1 MSIRNRRN
9 TLLPGSC
16 NQDWLDLFLSNPKSM
31 TAQKSLQMGIS
42 LALARPFYRVHKSD
56 RQDTFFSFFSTSQL
70 IVHDFLSNYITSAA
84 PWQYDSLPP
93 LYESKKI
100 YFVVHDHSV
109 WVGTKHGGK
118 NASWLDNG
126 LLSSNRQST
135 CSVRFCLL
143 CVWAAEPRCCWIKY
157 WHRIHSIK
165 FLLMQRLWVF
175 LQRMI
180 QIVPFSHQHG
190 QTMFHD
196 HSIFL
201 ECFSNEQVRLAF
213 PKLLSL
219 QDPIQKWREHY
230 QQQNEQYLMFV
241 LLGQNEPIEPSRWWK
256 HQTPDLNH
264 CKWKVHI
271 FIFLK
276 NGRSV
281 MRDYPR
287 QQC

>member
-1 MSIRNRRN
+1 M
-9 TLLPGSC
+9 LPGSC
-16 NQDWLDLFLSNPKSM
+16 NQDWLDLSNPKSM
-31 TAQKSLQMGIS
+31 TARKKPRFHSHLHGLSI
-42 LALARPFYRVHKSD
+42 AFIRATPP
-56 RQDTFFSFFSTSQL
+56 QDTFPCYFQL
-70 IVHDFLSNYITSAA
+70 HYGFLPNCHTRAA
-84 PWQYDSLPP
+84 PWQNNSPPP

-100 YFVVHDHSV
+100 HFVVHNHSV
-109 WVGTKHGGK
+109 SVGTKQGGK
-118 NASWLDNG
+118 NASWLDSG
-126 LLSSNRQST
+126 LLSSNGQST

-219 QDPIQKWREHY
+219 QDLIQKWREHH
-230 QQQNEQYLMFV
+230 QQQNKQFPMFTS
-241 LLGQNEPIEPSRWWK
+241 LGKRAHRAK
-256 HQTPDLNH
+256 
-264 CKWKVHI
+264 
-271 FIFLK
+271 
-276 NGRSV
+276 
-281 MRDYPR
+281 
-287 QQC
+287 